1 MEKINTKINAII
13 ENYFYSQKQTDYAIM
28 INGKWGCG
36 KTYYIEHD
44 LKNLIIN
51 KKFKYIYISLNG
63 YENFKIIS
71 TKIAYHLFFNNDKLN
86 IDDDL
91 FENLLGLGSE
101 LSKLNTSANGFY
113 KTFDK
118 VKNII
123 VKSIEGKVV
132 SNIKPNRIV
141 IIFDDVER
149 ISNDSLRNDA
159 IGLIYENYTKKGYKT
174 ILVGDET
181 NITDKKYHTIKEKV
195 IRRTISYEPDRMI
208 QLEDFINN
216 QFHGSEHKPYLINNK
231 ERIIGYFIELQIT
244 NLRTIS
250 FIIDNF
256 IYILENIDDDIQNR
270 FGDYILKNIMIL
282 TNEYKLGNITIDN
295 LKDKKELMHLP
306 NTYFMNSISN
316 RNGEEVKRTYLDDF
330 HDKYIAIQTFSDF
343 QLIPEL
349 FDFILTGYLDANK
362 LDKEIKSLFYDE
374 FMDDSEKTFNVL
386 TREWGDLEEKEI
398 ANEVDKM
405 IHFLEEGK
413 YHTAKLPYIYTYL
426 KFIQE
431 NKFLS
436 NWSHNIEKT
445 LCRAL
450 LKATKNLDMIPD
462 EANLI
467 GYHNKFDENRPN
479 DEFYNELIE
488 KIKTLSGQKKLT
500 KKKDKITTIF
510 KAIINNDK
518 SYYDYLHDN
527 YSLFQDIIETE
538 SEESFF
544 GLTNCAIG
552 ILQSHI
558 YSKILRI
565 SNAGDS
571 FYDEKKALEKIINH
585 VEKSIN
591 DHYHKLDNFRI
602 IRLKQLIDSMK
613 QAVDHLEKTHR
624 HI

>member
-13 ENYFYSQKQTDYAIM
+13 ENYLCSQKQTDYAIM

-44 LKNLIIN
+44 LKNLIIE
-51 KKFKYIYISLNG
+51 KEFKYIYISLNG

-71 TKIAYHLFFNNDKLN
+71 SKITYRLFFNNDKLN

-91 FENLLGLGSE
+91 FENLIGLGSE
-101 LSKLNTSANGFY
+101 LSKANTYANVFY
-113 KTFDK
+113 KIFGK
-118 VKNII
+118 IKNII
-123 VKSIEGKVV
+123 IKPIEGKVI
-132 SNIKPNRIV
+132 SNIKPNKIV

-149 ISNDSLRNDA
+149 IANDSLRNDV

-181 NITDKKYHTIKEKV
+181 NITDKKYHIIKEKV
-195 IRRTISYEPDRMI
+195 IRRTISYEPDRII

-216 QFHGSEHKPYLINNK
+216 QFHGSKHKLYLTNNK
-231 ERIIGYFIELQIT
+231 ERIIGYFIELKIT

-256 IYILENIDDDIQNR
+256 LYIYENIDGDMQNR
-270 FGDYILKNIMIL
+270 FGDYIFKNIMIL

-295 LKDKKELMHLP
+295 LEDKKELMHLT

-330 HDKYIAIQTFSDF
+330 HDQYIAIQTFSDF
-343 QLIPEL
+343 RLIPEL

-374 FMDDSEKTFNVL
+374 FMEDFEKTFNVL
-386 TREWGDLEEKEI
+386 IREWGDLEEKEM
-398 ANEVDKM
+398 AHEVGKM

-413 YHTAKLPYIYTYL
+413 YHTARLPYIYTYL

-431 NKFLS
+431 NEFLS
-436 NWSHNIEKT
+436 NWSCNIEET
-445 LCRAL
+445 LRCAL
-450 LKATKNLDMIPD
+450 LNSAKDPEMIPD

-467 GYHNKFDENRPN
+467 GYRNKFDENRKN

-488 KIKTLSGQKKLT
+488 KIKILSSQKKLE
-500 KKKDKITTIF
+500 KKKGGMIAIF
-510 KAIINNDK
+510 EAIINNDK
-518 SYYDYLHDN
+518 SYHDYLRDN
-527 YSLFQDIIETE
+527 YSLFQDIVETE
-538 SEESFF
+538 SEEYFF
-544 GLTNCAIG
+544 GLTNHGIG

-558 YSKILRI
+558 HNKILRI
-565 SNAGDS
+565 SNVGDS
-571 FYDEKKALEKIINH
+571 YYAEKKALEKIIDYMEQN
-585 VEKSIN
+585 IN

-602 IRLKQLIDSMK
+602 IRLKQLTNDMK
-613 QAVDHLEKTHR
+613 RAVDHLEKTH
-624 HI
+624 I